1 MEFVLFIL
9 LLRMAVFKITLIPPR
24 AQCAALGRF
33 LGLYLESINSKYAM
47 PMNTMHS

>member
-1 MEFVLFIL
+1 
-9 LLRMAVFKITLIPPR
+9 
-24 AQCAALGRF
+24 LGRF